1 MQLTVPPI
9 KYREIFSSQLL
20 LKFLQVT
27 YLLLPFNLRL
37 HLSINTSTEEN
48 EFSSVD
54 VFKGLRVNECCFEYS
69 QNILDSILIFLYS

>member
-37 HLSINTSTEEN
+37 HLSININGRELKGSMNVVSSIPKIFSTA
-48 EFSSVD
+48 S
-54 VFKGLRVNECCFEYS
+54 
-69 QNILDSILIFLYS
+69 